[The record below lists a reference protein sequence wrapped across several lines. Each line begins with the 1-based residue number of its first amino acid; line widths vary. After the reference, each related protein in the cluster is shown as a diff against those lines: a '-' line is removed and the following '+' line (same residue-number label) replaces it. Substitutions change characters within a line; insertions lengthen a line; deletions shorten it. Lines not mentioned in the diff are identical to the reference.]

1 MADYLLLASPSL
13 GCYREATASKQSIT
27 FCLPSWHTLPSPPER
42 DFCVMGYFL
51 SIPSTFPIERAII
64 ARQAFLLC
72 IPDGAG
78 WPRIPAPNPIFPNG
92 DDPVATTNA
101 ATAPVELGKP
111 AKTKHRSAEITHDPQ
126 RAPARAMLMAMGITH
141 EDMEKPF
148 VAIAN
153 LASDVTPCN
162 VHLSRFANGAKEGVR
177 AADGVPFEFGT
188 ITVSDGISMG
198 TEGMKTSLVSREV
211 IADSIELV
219 TFGERMD
226 GLITIAG
233 CDKNMP
239 GCMMALAR
247 LNVPGIFMYGG
258 SIMPGQYNGRDV
270 NIQDVFEAVGGYAKG
285 DVSFEELRDLECR
298 ACPGEGS
305 CAGLFTANTMST
317 AIEVMGMSLPGDAS
331 IPAIDP
337 RKLGESRD
345 VGRALMRLLEEDVRP
360 RDIMTKQ
367 AFENAITVGVAM
379 GGSTNIV
386 LHLLAIANEAGVPLA
401 LEDFERISAS
411 TPYIADMKPAGR
423 YVMADLSRYGGI
435 ALVMKRLLAAGLLHG
450 DAMTV
455 TGRTVAQ
462 NLESIS
468 VVDDQPVITQVDTP
482 RSPTGGLAIL
492 RGNLAP
498 DGAVIK
504 VAGHQERVYR
514 GPARVFDQEPAA
526 FQAIQR
532 GEIKAGD
539 IVIIRYEGPK
549 GGPGMQEMLGV
560 TAAIVGQG
568 LGDDVALVTDGRFSG
583 ASHGP
588 MVGHVAPEAAVG
600 GPIALLQEGD
610 EVTLDIPARQL
621 NVMLTEEELTDRRA
635 NWQPLPPNYT
645 TGALAKYAKLA
656 SSASEGAV
664 TG

>member
-1 MADYLLLASPSL
+1 M
-13 GCYREATASKQSIT
+13 
-27 FCLPSWHTLPSPPER
+27 
-42 DFCVMGYFL
+42 
-51 SIPSTFPIERAII
+51 
-64 ARQAFLLC
+64 
-72 IPDGAG
+72 
-78 WPRIPAPNPIFPNG
+78 
-92 DDPVATTNA
+92 ATTSR
-101 ATAPVELGKP
+101 P
-111 AKTKHRSAEITHDPQ
+111 AHMKHRSSELTDDPQ
-126 RAPARAMLMAMGITH
+126 RAPARAMLMAMGLTQ
-141 EDMEKPF
+141 DDLKKPF

-162 VHLSRFANGAKEGVR
+162 VHLDRFAQAAKEGVR

-226 GLITIAG
+226 GLITVAG

-239 GCMMALAR
+239 GCMMAMAR
-247 LNVPGIFMYGG
+247 LNVPSIFMYGG
-258 SIMPGQYNGRDV
+258 SIMPGQFRGHDV
-270 NIQDVFEAVGGYAKG
+270 NIQDVFEAVGAYAKG
-285 DVSFEELRDLECR
+285 DMTLEELTALECV

-305 CAGLFTANTMST
+305 CGGLFTANTMST
-317 AIEVMGMSLPGDAS
+317 CIEVLGMSLPGDAS
-331 IPAIDP
+331 TPAIDP
-337 RKLGESRD
+337 RKLGEARD
-345 VGRALMRLLEEDVRP
+345 VGRTLMRLLEEDVRP
-360 RDIMTKQ
+360 RDILTRR
-367 AFENAITVGVAM
+367 AFENAITVAVSM
-379 GGSTNIV
+379 GGSTNSV
-386 LHLLAIANEAGVPLA
+386 LHLIAIAHEVGVELT
-401 LEDFERISAS
+401 LDDFDRISRN
-411 TPYIADMKPAGR
+411 TPYIADMKPAGK
-423 YVMADLSRYGGI
+423 YLMADLSRYGGI
-435 ALVMKRLLAAGLLHG
+435 ALIMKRLLNAGLLHG

-455 TGRTVAQ
+455 TGKTLQENVDAV
-462 NLESIS
+462 ETI
-468 VVDDQPVITQVDTP
+468 DDQPVVYQIDAP

-504 VAGHQERVYR
+504 VAGHQERKFE

-532 GEIKAGD
+532 GDIKAGD

-549 GGPGMQEMLGV
+549 GGPGMQEMLSV

-600 GPIALLQEGD
+600 GPIALLKEGD
-610 EVTLDIPARQL
+610 IITLDIPNRQL
-621 NVMLTEEELTDRRA
+621 NAKLTEEELSDRQA
-635 NWQPLPPNYT
+635 KWQPIPPNYT
-645 TGALAKYAKLA
+645 TGALAKYAKLV
-656 SSASEGAV
+656 SSASVGAV
-664 TG
+664 TH